1 MALLVPLTWE
11 YLRVQSSREVA
22 LPAALPEQA
31 LARTLLQLRFLLVG
45 LRQAARRPRNWFN
58 ALAPGL
64 VPCGLLAFMLY
75 GQWYIGDFFA
85 TFHASKWGWGRQ
97 LSSPLRLLVYSL
109 RHPIWGQP
117 LNWNFWTLNI
127 VATFAFLAVI
137 VWAFRRLPLVYALYT
152 AVTVLLPLS
161 SASLNS
167 IARYDLLVFPAF
179 ILLALYTCQ
188 QEKRIYARQQ
198 TLHHFI
204 IGAFASLQAV
214 LLVLFVLGAFAIA

>member
-1 MALLVPLTWE
+1 LTWE
-11 YLRVQSSREVA
+11 YLRVQSSCEVT
-22 LPAALPEQA
+22 PPNVWPER
-31 LARTLLQLRFLLVG
+31 LMARVLLQSRYFVRG
-45 LRQAARRPRNWFN
+45 LRLAARRPRTWLN
-58 ALAPGL
+58 ALALGL
-64 VPCGLLAFMLY
+64 VPCGLLAFMCY

-97 LSSPLRLLVYSL
+97 LSSPLRLLVYSV

-117 LNWNFWTLNI
+117 LNWNFWTLNM
-127 VATFAFLAVI
+127 VATCAFLAVL
-137 VWAFRRLPLVYALYT
+137 VWAFRRLPLIYALYT

-161 SASLNS
+161 SDSLNS

-179 ILLALYTCQ
+179 ILLALYTCW
-188 QEKRIYARQQ
+188 QEKRASMRQQ